1 MFYKYLS
8 FSIALGFI
16 SFIVGMVVNAPLR
29 KTEFY
34 KHSLSSL
41 NFITSEKLNKI
52 MGIGIFKWIIKNTF
66 FKYFNQSLTL
76 KKRIEK
82 TDLLTLR
89 DEMTAA
95 EISHLIAFLFVT
107 FFALAKFYNLN
118 FLFGLTIMIV
128 NVLMNL
134 YPSLLQQE
142 NKRRIDKFLKKL

>member
-1 MFYKYLS
+1 MAYKYLS

-16 SFIVGMVVNAPLR
+16 SFIVGIAVNAILR
-29 KTEFY
+29 RTEFY
-34 KHSLSSL
+34 KRSLTNL
-41 NFITSEKLNKI
+41 NFVTSEKLNKVI
-52 MGIGIFKWIIKNTF
+52 GIGIFKWVVKNTF

-82 TDLLTLR
+82 TDLVKLR

-107 FFALAKFYNLN
+107 FFAFAKFYNLN

-142 NKRRIDKFLKKL
+142 NKRRIDRFIKKL